1 MLTFISLSKSV
12 CTNLPFPLGGIQTL
26 ESVQYHLLELQMI
39 KLIDYFQRNEILS
52 GNLSQKMNNY
62 SIQQFELMVSAQIL
76 ALTIYI
82 CIFINFLSFIDLNFF
97 YMWKIRAS
105 RSEPDC
111 NNYMGKY
118 HKRVYHHIYS
128 VQSECILSYFSRV

>member
-1 MLTFISLSKSV
+1 
-12 CTNLPFPLGGIQTL
+12 
-26 ESVQYHLLELQMI
+26 
-39 KLIDYFQRNEILS
+39 
-52 GNLSQKMNNY
+52 
-62 SIQQFELMVSAQIL
+62 MVSAQIL

-128 VQSECILSYFSRV
+128 VQSECILSYFSRVWFFVTPWTVACQAPLPMRFSRQIYWRGLPCPPPGDLPNSGINPTSLRLLHWQANSLPLVPHTY